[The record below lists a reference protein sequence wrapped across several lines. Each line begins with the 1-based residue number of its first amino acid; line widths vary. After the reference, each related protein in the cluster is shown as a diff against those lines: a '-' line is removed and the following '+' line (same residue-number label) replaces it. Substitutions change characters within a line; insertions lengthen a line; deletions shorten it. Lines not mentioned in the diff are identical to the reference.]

1 MSKDIETVKDIL
13 TELANSVVSNTQ
25 DLVAQQDKSVD
36 EMNQE
41 DVSDALKSIQ
51 KIIKERVIGVNYKKV
66 KQPVRFS
73 TADSGYCRNTRWGR
87 TCTDRQTALREN
99 NVRNKQR
106 QALKNALYG
115 KGDDR

>member
-1 MSKDIETVKDIL
+1 MSKDIETIEEVLKHFAPDHWAIL
-13 TELANSVVSNTQ
+13 
-25 DLVAQQDKSVD
+25 DLGQALQQI
-36 EMNQE
+36 E
-41 DVSDALKSIQ
+41 

-73 TADSGYCRNTRWGR
+73 TADSGYCRNTRLGR

-106 QALKNALYG
+106 QALTNALYG
-115 KGDDR
+115 KGEK

>member
-51 KIIKERVIGVNYKKV
+51 KIIERDILGYGSLHKPQCSLHEKYTSACCGCQRSRAACHAIEDYKEFISN
-66 KQPVRFS
+66 
-73 TADSGYCRNTRWGR
+73 
-87 TCTDRQTALREN
+87 
-99 NVRNKQR
+99 
-106 QALKNALYG
+106 QALTNVLYG
-115 KGDDR
+115 KGDE